1 MKLLYEPVCP
11 SVSRSVVG
19 WLVDWSICHYF
30 LKGRE
35 VTLPCSLPEHLF
47 FLDIKHFIFSFIN
60 CADFSVNIDLTEAA
74 ARSTHQ
80 LKVCRSW
87 IPLVF
92 VPFAEMLPFVG
103 YLMFSD
109 IFKGIYSGQ
118 PEKLFPPP
126 LKFFPVFVDFFAVI
140 KAS

>member
-1 MKLLYEPVCP
+1 MSP
-11 SVSRSVVG
+11 SVRPLVVVG
-19 WLVDWSICHYF
+19 WLVNRLVY
-30 LKGRE
+30 
-35 VTLPCSLPEHLF
+35 PSLFSEWPGSYTSMLLQEHLF

-126 LKFFPVFVDFFAVI
+126 SKILPCFCGFFCGHLSFIKVF
-140 KAS
+140 